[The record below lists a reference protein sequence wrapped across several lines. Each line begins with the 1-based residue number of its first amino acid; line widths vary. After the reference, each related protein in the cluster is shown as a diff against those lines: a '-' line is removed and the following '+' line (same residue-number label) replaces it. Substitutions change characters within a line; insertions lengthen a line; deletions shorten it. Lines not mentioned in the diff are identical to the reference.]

1 MKLKE
6 HLEVLAKREK
16 SKIGNVLAAYEVK
29 DWPDGRL
36 DELSEM
42 GVLDPVADAT
52 MIKCPGCSEGC
63 PVEPVPEV
71 ANDGSMSYSVLC
83 GTEGS
88 FDVDPFER
96 KQWQISKKIHD
107 VVPKKKKRNRTRSSK
122 LTNRQTQ
129 VYQLVHVQGKAPSD
143 AAYEMQCSVQNV
155 SKLLKVAE
163 EKLRLG
169 RSRSIS
175 NSRMQKL
182 PEDNRGQTSVSDGE
196 K

>member
-16 SKIGNVLAAYEVK
+16 SKIGNILAGYEVK

-71 ANDGSMSYSVLC
+71 ANDGSISYEVLC
-83 GTEGS
+83 GKEGS

-96 KQWQISKKIHD
+96 KRWEISKKIHD
-107 VVPKKKKRNRTRSSK
+107 VVPKKKKRNRIRSSK
-122 LTNRQTQ
+122 LTDRQTQ
-129 VYQLVHVQGKAPSD
+129 AYQLVHVQGKSPSE
-143 AAYEMQCSVQNV
+143 AAYEMNCSVQNV
-155 SKLLKVAE
+155 SKLLEAAE
-163 EKLRLG
+163 EKVALPK
-169 RSRSIS
+169 SRSVS
-175 NSRMQKL
+175 NSIMQRL
-182 PEDNRGQTSVSDGE
+182 PEDNRGQTFVSDGG